1 MAKSKGRP
9 PNSDHR
15 DVLHWLTERQREM
28 VASVHE
34 MVGRES
40 PTQNKPACDALC
52 SYLAGEFECLGGL
65 VRIHRQRSAG
75 DHLQVN
81 FSGGKGRKPVLL
93 LGHFDTVYDVG
104 TLQTMP
110 WREEKGR
117 LYGPGVFDMKS
128 GIAQMMFALWA
139 SREIRGGLPR
149 PVTVLLVSDEEG
161 GSASSRALTEKIARQ
176 CSAVLVCEP
185 SGPGGALKTA
195 RKGVGSFLMK
205 ITGQAAHAGL
215 DFEKGQSAILE
226 LAHQIQAISRLTD
239 LKRGVTLNVG
249 VVRGGTRTN
258 VIAAEATA
266 EVDLRIARK
275 ADGAVMER
283 KVRGLRPVN
292 PKCRIEIEGGINR
305 PPMERTKQV
314 VALYEL
320 ARKIAH
326 ELGFSLAEIA
336 VGGGSDGNFT
346 GGIGIPTLDG
356 LGAVGEGAH
365 ASHESIIAAE
375 LPRRAALLAGLIEA
389 IE

>member
-139 SREIRGGLPR
+139 AREVRGGLPR
-149 PVTVLLVSDEEG
+149 PEIG
-161 GSASSRALTEKIARQ
+161 RAH
-176 CSAVLVCEP
+176 V
-185 SGPGGALKTA
+185 
-195 RKGVGSFLMK
+195 
-205 ITGQAAHAGL
+205 
-215 DFEKGQSAILE
+215 
-226 LAHQIQAISRLTD
+226 
-239 LKRGVTLNVG
+239 
-249 VVRGGTRTN
+249 
-258 VIAAEATA
+258 
-266 EVDLRIARK
+266 
-275 ADGAVMER
+275 
-283 KVRGLRPVN
+283 
-292 PKCRIEIEGGINR
+292 
-305 PPMERTKQV
+305 
-314 VALYEL
+314 
-320 ARKIAH
+320 
-326 ELGFSLAEIA
+326 
-336 VGGGSDGNFT
+336 
-346 GGIGIPTLDG
+346 
-356 LGAVGEGAH
+356 
-365 ASHESIIAAE
+365 
-375 LPRRAALLAGLIEA
+375 
-389 IE
+389 